1 MSAAN
6 RRQVGVADQW
16 LDDGGVVLG
25 DEAST
30 FQMRAEKDLEPDV
43 GLNSCYEMGRGQ
55 HVRIG
60 LRDLAWPAAA
70 RRVLLIYNTMQSSL
84 GGGSSGG
91 NLLGHVDYTLS

>member
-6 RRQVGVADQW
+6 RRQVGVADRW

-30 FQMRAEKDLEPDV
+30 FQMRAEKDLEPDL
-43 GLNSCYEMGRGQ
+43 GLNSCYEMERGQ

-60 LRDLAWPAAA
+60 LRDLPRPAGA

-84 GGGSSGG
+84 GGG
-91 NLLGHVDYTLS
+91 NLLGHVD